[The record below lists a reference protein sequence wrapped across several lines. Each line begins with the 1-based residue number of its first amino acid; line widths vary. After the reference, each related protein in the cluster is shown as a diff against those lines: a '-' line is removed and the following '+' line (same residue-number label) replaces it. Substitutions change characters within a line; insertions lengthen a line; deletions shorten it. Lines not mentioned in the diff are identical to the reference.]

1 MEFERTYSMMITK
14 QPEWI
19 KEKKINAN
27 YHTKPKHRHRVKII
41 VIDTEQKTQRIF
53 ESCREADLHYEW
65 SAARAS
71 QTMRDGTLIGRRFK
85 VIRA

>member
-41 VIDTEQKTQRIF
+41 VIDTEQKTRRIF
-53 ESCREADLHYEW
+53 ASCREADLHYGW
-65 SAARAS
+65 SSARAS
-71 QTMRDGTLIGRRFK
+71 QTMRDGKLIGRRYK
-85 VIRA
+85 VVKL